1 MMMKMSRVVVVGLCL
16 LPLSGWADPAA
27 QRALEQKLQRLQQFS
42 SHFSQT
48 VSDLEGEL
56 LYTAEGELTVK
67 RPDRFRWHTRQPD
80 EELVIADGEAL
91 WIYNPFVEQ
100 VTVLDQAQAVNQS
113 PLLLLTGNNPDNWS
127 GYQVSRTDDTFE
139 VISRDPDSNI
149 ARFTLTFDGKGQL
162 LRFNVSERQGQTS
175 EFLLTRFDG
184 HAQLDDA
191 QFRFAV
197 PAGVTVDD
205 QR

>member
-1 MMMKMSRVVVVGLCL
+1 MSKIVRVVAVACCL

-27 QRALEQKLQRLQQFS
+27 RQALQQKLQGLQQFS

-56 LYTAEGELTVK
+56 LYTAEGEFSVK
-67 RPDRFRWHTRQPD
+67 RPDRFRWHTLEPD
-80 EELVIADGEAL
+80 EELVVADGKAL
-91 WIYNPFVEQ
+91 WVYNPFVEQ

-113 PLLLLTGNNPDNWS
+113 PLLLLTGNSEDTWA
-127 GYQVSRTDDTFE
+127 GYQVSRADDTFE
-139 VISRDPDSNI
+139 VTSQDPDSNI
-149 ARFTLTFDGKGQL
+149 AHFTLTFDSKGQL
-162 LRFNVSERQGQTS
+162 VRFNISERQGQTS

-184 HAQLDDA
+184 RAKLDDA
-191 QFRFAV
+191 QFRFTV
-197 PAGVTVDD
+197 PDGVTVDD